1 MTKTKSISI
10 PPAQTTDPNGKRPE
24 HDTYDIVELK
34 IIQAS
39 LMGLSKLP
47 TELSYQVAKNLK
59 IVGNI
64 IHDSDEALAEAR
76 KAIFEKD
83 EKGDL
88 KKFVEVVAGEELRP
102 YVEGEKLGP
111 GARLVHKYTDIE
123 KANEVTKQYNEEQHI
138 PRFHCIR
145 PAKAEEVFARE
156 KVPAELIVPL
166 LDTVI
171 KDF

>member
-1 MTKTKSISI
+1 MTKTKALT
-10 PPAQTTDPNGKRPE
+10 PPAQTTDTNGKQPTQ
-24 HDTYDIVELK
+24 DTYDIMELK

-64 IHDSDEALAEAR
+64 IHASDEALAEAR

-83 EKGDL
+83 EKGEL
-88 KKFVEVVAGEELRP
+88 KRFVEIQGEVELRP
-102 YVEGEKLGP
+102 FVEGEKLGP
-111 GARLVHKYTDIE
+111 GARTVYKFTDTA
-123 KANEVTKQYNEEQHI
+123 KAEEITKQYNEELHS
-138 PRFHCIR
+138 PDFHFIK
-145 PAKAEEVFARE
+145 PAKAEEIFARE
-156 KVPAELIVPL
+156 KIPAELIVPL
-166 LDTVI
+166 LDTII

>member
-1 MTKTKSISI
+1 MTKTKALSV
-10 PPAQTTDPNGKRPE
+10 PPIQATDSNGKQPE
-24 HDTYDIVELK
+24 EDSYDIMELK

-39 LMGLSKLP
+39 LTELGKLP

-88 KKFVEVVAGEELRP
+88 KKFVEVPGEELRP

-111 GARLVHKYTDIE
+111 GARTVYKFTDLE
-123 KANEVTKQYNEEQHI
+123 KNNEITRQYQDEQHI
-138 PRFHCIR
+138 PRFHLIR